1 MGDVNNADIS
11 DNRIDFTTFINRLTQ
26 TQEQTNSEGTLILPI
41 LDTTNDRTL
50 IDSFNITN
58 FKTDF
63 NTLLDKFK
71 NDKYHIDDIF
81 RRLYFHDKLSKTIKK
96 LIYYSIRHD
105 AYLNDH
111 STSEKNK
118 RINFFNWFN
127 NNYYENDNIKK
138 IGSNTINDI
147 SNDTVNNSL
156 LLNLINNEYFTLY
169 NKIIEIEN
177 LEVEGEKQ
185 IIKELSILVTKY
197 FFLTEILLKMLLDT
211 QYNNNGG
218 DNTII
223 NNFRNVPG
231 EKGLGELHNYNSAV
245 VDINSCDNNNNPSE
259 QIRSKMKNVI
269 IKGIYNILNEVTEK
283 LEDMQE
289 QSLEYNIDVNSEI
302 IKMNNR
308 IKNLNSDKKSFIHY
322 DRTIKNKKD
331 HVKKNNMKNR
341 RNFIIILVLAI
352 ILIISNLYT
361 FIVSKKNTSII
372 FQINIS
378 IIVVIILIKFYYLF
392 K

>member
-1 MGDVNNADIS
+1 MVNNDK
-11 DNRIDFTTFINRLTQ
+11 RRDFIRFFINGLTQ

>member
-1 MGDVNNADIS
+1 MGSVNNADIS
-11 DNRIDFTTFINRLTQ
+11 DNRIDFIRSFINGL
-26 TQEQTNSEGTLILPI
+26 TQEQTNSEGTLILQI
-41 LDTTNDRTL
+41 LDTTNDQNL

-58 FKTDF
+58 FKSDF

-71 NDKYHIDDIF
+71 NNKYHIDDIF
-81 RRLYFHDKLSKTIKK
+81 RRLYFHDKLSKTMKK

-105 AYLNDH
+105 AYLNNH

-118 RINFFNWFN
+118 RIKFFRWFN

-138 IGSNTINDI
+138 IDMSTIYDI
-147 SNDTVNNSL
+147 SNNTVNNSL
-156 LLNLINNEYFTLY
+156 LLNLINNGYFTLY

-223 NNFRNVPG
+223 NNFTNVSG
-231 EKGLGELHNYNSAV
+231 EKGLGELHNYSSVV
-245 VDINSCDNNNNPSE
+245 VDINSCNNNKPSE
-259 QIRSKMKNVI
+259 LIRSKMKNVI
-269 IKGIYNILNEVTEK
+269 IKEIYNILNEVTEK
-283 LEDMQE
+283 LEDMRE
-289 QSLEYNIDVNSEI
+289 QSSEYNIDVNSEI

-308 IKNLNSDKKSFIHY
+308 IKNLNSEKKSFIHY
-322 DRTIKNKKD
+322 DRTIKNKKE